1 MKFSSHRAAPAL
13 GLVGRKTGE
22 VLFKHRMDTSS
33 QEFKISVNGLRVGMY
48 VSRLDRP
55 WLSTHFALE
64 GFLVAS
70 EDDLR
75 QIRRMCTYVWVDTT
89 RGTSPDP
96 RFIEFETDRK
106 NDRERA
112 RREIQSLR
120 KTEWKTRSSFEEEM
134 PKAKQAHR
142 ELRQSIDE
150 VMHDLHEGRNLQMD
164 KLREG
169 VEDMVDS
176 ITRNPTAFNW
186 LKEIK
191 RKDNYAYH
199 HALACSVWAAS
210 FGRHLGLNRQELSEL
225 TLAGLLFDVGKT
237 RVEAQIMISRKPYD
251 DREHQ
256 TMRKHVQHGLDIL
269 GEASGVTVSQRI
281 LDAVATHHERHDGSG
296 YPHGLK
302 NGSIPMFGR
311 ILGLIDS
318 YDAMTSI
325 RPHMPSRSPHQAVMD
340 LYESRDRLFQAELV
354 EQFIQT
360 SGIYPTGSLVELT
373 DGQVGVV
380 TAVHSLKRLRPT
392 VMLLLD
398 AEKRPLPEFRP
409 LDLGA
414 MPDSDYMQSLGI
426 RSGLPQGAYGIDPA
440 ELFLD

>member
-1 MKFSSHRAAPAL
+1 MN
-13 GLVGRKTGE
+13 
-22 VLFKHRMDTSS
+22 TSS
-33 QEFKISVNGLRVGMY
+33 QEFRIGVQGLRVGMY

-55 WLSTHFALE
+55 WLATRFALE
-64 GFLVAS
+64 GFLVQS
-70 EDDLR
+70 EDDLAH
-75 QIRRMCTYVWVDTT
+75 IRNMCSFVYVDAS
-89 RGTSPDP
+89 RGHSPDP
-96 RFIEFETDRK
+96 RYVQVENRDEA
-106 NDRERA
+106 NRERA
-112 RREIQSLR
+112 RQEFRALR
-120 KTEWKTRSSFEEEM
+120 KTTWEVHAEFDEEL
-134 PKAKQAHR
+134 PKAKQAHH
-142 ELRQSIDE
+142 ELKRNIDE
-150 VMHDLHEGRNLQMD
+150 VMHDLQLGRKLQLD

-169 VEDMVDS
+169 VDAMVSS
-176 ITRNPTAFNW
+176 IARNPAAFNW

-210 FGRHLGLNRQELSEL
+210 FGRHLGLNRDELAEL
-225 TLAGLLFDVGKT
+225 TLAGLVFDVGKT
-237 RVEAQIMISRKPYD
+237 RVDAQIMVSHKRYD
-251 DREHQ
+251 DHEHE
-256 TMRKHVQHGLDIL
+256 TMRQHVKYGLDIL
-269 GEASGVTVSQRI
+269 AEASGMAVSRQI
-281 LDAVATHHERHDGSG
+281 MDAVATHHERHDGSG
-296 YPHGLK
+296 YPQGLV
-302 NGSIPMFGR
+302 NGAIPMFGR

-398 AEKRPLPEFRP
+398 ADKRPLREFHP

-414 MPDSDYMQSLGI
+414 LSDENGGPVLGI

>member
-1 MKFSSHRAAPAL
+1 MNA
-13 GLVGRKTGE
+13 
-22 VLFKHRMDTSS
+22 SS
-33 QEFKISVNGLRVGMY
+33 QEFKISVQGLRVGMF

-55 WLSTHFALE
+55 WLATRFALE
-64 GFLVAS
+64 GFLVNNEA
-70 EDDLR
+70 DLDE
-75 QIRRMCTYVWVDTT
+75 IRRLCSYVFVDTT
-89 RGTSPDP
+89 RGTSPDL
-96 RFIEFETDRK
+96 RYVQIETSEASE
-106 NDRERA
+106 RERA
-112 RREIQSLR
+112 RREFQTLR
-120 KTEWKTRSSFEEEM
+120 KTAWETRTSFDEEL
-134 PKAKQAHR
+134 PKAKRAHQ
-142 ELRQSIDE
+142 ELKQNIDE
-150 VMHDLHEGRNLQMD
+150 VMQDLQQGRNLQLD

-169 VEDMVDS
+169 VDAMVES

-210 FGRHLGLNRQELSEL
+210 FGRHLGLNRDELSEL

-237 RVEAQIMISRKPYD
+237 RVDAQIMVSRKPYD
-251 DREHQ
+251 DSEHQ

-269 GEASGVTVSQRI
+269 GEASGVAVSRRI

-296 YPHGLK
+296 YPNGLK

-325 RPHMPSRSPHQAVMD
+325 RPHMRSRSPHQAVMD
-340 LYESRDRLFQAELV
+340 LYESRGRLFQAELV

-373 DGQVGVV
+373 DGRVGVV

-398 AEKRPLPEFRP
+398 TSKRPLPEFRP

-414 MPDSDYMQSLGI
+414 MSDEDMPALGI
-426 RSGLPQGAYGIDPA
+426 RSGLPQGAYGIDPT

>member
-1 MKFSSHRAAPAL
+1 
-13 GLVGRKTGE
+13 
-22 VLFKHRMDTSS
+22 
-33 QEFKISVNGLRVGMY
+33 
-48 VSRLDRP
+48 
-55 WLSTHFALE
+55 
-64 GFLVAS
+64 
-70 EDDLR
+70 
-75 QIRRMCTYVWVDTT
+75 MCTHVYVDTV
-89 RGTSPDP
+89 RGSSPDP
-96 RFIEFETDRK
+96 RFIEIELDEK
-106 NDRERA
+106 AKRERT
-112 RREIQSLR
+112 RKEIEALR
-120 KTEWKTRSSFEEEM
+120 KTRWDIRTSFDEEL
-134 PKAKQAHR
+134 PRAKQADR

-150 VMHDLHEGRNLQMD
+150 VMLDLQQGRNLQLD

-169 VEDMVDS
+169 IDAMVES
-176 ITRNPTAFNW
+176 ITRNPAAFNW

-191 RKDNYAYH
+191 RKDNYAYQ

-237 RVEAQIMISRKPYD
+237 RVDAQIMISRKPYD

-269 GEASGVTVSQRI
+269 GEASGVAVSQRI
-281 LDAVATHHERHDGSG
+281 MDAVATHHERHDGSG
-296 YPHGLK
+296 YPQGLK

-325 RPHMPSRSPHQAVMD
+325 RPHMASRSPHQAVMD

-398 AEKRPLPEFRP
+398 PDKNPLAEFHS

-414 MPDSDYMQSLGI
+414 MNDAENMPPLGI